1 MTMMFIFRFF
11 KRLRFRRSIK
21 KDESTNVVT
30 GMAKAKEIY
39 KRLAIEAHPD
49 RNPQNREV
57 AEELMSRISANRY
70 NYAALIFLEKE
81 VKEKL
86 RL

>member
-1 MTMMFIFRFF
+1 MFIIRFI
-11 KRLRFRRSIK
+11 KRLIFRRSIK
-21 KDESTNVVT
+21 KDESSNVVT
-30 GMAKAKEIY
+30 GIVKAKEIY

-49 RNPQNREV
+49 RNPNHREM

-70 NYAALIFLEKE
+70 NYEVLVLLEKE

-86 RL
+86 K

>member
-1 MTMMFIFRFF
+1 MFIIRFI
-11 KRLRFRRSIK
+11 KRLNFRRKIK
-21 KDESTNVVT
+21 KDQTSNVVT
-30 GMAKAKEIY
+30 SMAKAKELY

-70 NYAALIFLEKE
+70 NYAILILLEKE
-81 VKEKL
+81 VIEKL
-86 RL
+86 K

>member
-1 MTMMFIFRFF
+1 MFIIRFI
-11 KRLRFRRSIK
+11 KRLSFRRKIK
-21 KDESTNVVT
+21 KDETSNVVT
-30 GMAKAKEIY
+30 SMVKAKELY

-57 AEELMSRISANRY
+57 AEELKSRISTNRY
-70 NYAALIFLEKE
+70 HYTALILLEKE

-86 RL
+86 K

>member
-1 MTMMFIFRFF
+1 MFIIRFI
-11 KRLRFRRSIK
+11 KRLNLRRKIK
-21 KDESTNVVT
+21 KDQTSNVVT
-30 GMAKAKEIY
+30 SMAKAKELY

-70 NYAALIFLEKE
+70 NYAILILLEK
-81 VKEKL
+81 VV
-86 RL
+86 